1 MQSVEHH
8 DFHLSI
14 IIIALNEADIIEAQL
29 AALTPLRTQGVELI
43 VVDGG
48 SQDATVALARPLA
61 DQVLVSAPGRARQ
74 MNHGAQAAHAPRL
87 LFLHADT
94 RLPANAEKAVTQAL
108 AHKAWG
114 RFDVSISG
122 HSPWFSIIAPA
133 MNLRS
138 RLTGIATG
146 DQAIFMT
153 RQAFDTVA
161 GFPDQPLM
169 EDVEISRRLKQLTPP
184 FCLRQRVTTDGR
196 RWERHGV
203 MTTIWL
209 MWRFRWRYWRGVSAH
224 ELAEDYRHVR

>member
-29 AALTPLRTQGVELI
+29 AALAPFRTQGAELI

-48 SQDATVALARPLA
+48 SQDATVTLAIPLA
-61 DQVLVSAPGRARQ
+61 DQVLISAPGRARQ
-74 MNHGAQAAHAPRL
+74 MNHGAQAARSMNL

-94 RLPANAEKAVTQAL
+94 RLPANATEAVSGAL
-108 AHKAWG
+108 INNMWG
-114 RFDVSISG
+114 RFNVSIQG
-122 HSPWFSIIAPA
+122 RSPLFGIIAHA

-153 RQAFDTVA
+153 FQAFNEVG

-169 EDVEISRRLKQLTPP
+169 EDVEISRRLKRLSPP
-184 FCLRQRVTTDGR
+184 TCLKQRVITDGR
-196 RWERHGV
+196 RWEKHGV
-203 MTTIWL
+203 LATIWL
-209 MWRFRWRYWRGVSAH
+209 MWQLRWRYWRGASPQQ
-224 ELAEDYRHVR
+224 LAEYYRHVR